1 MFVHILLSRLFPINI
16 SVSGVQAATY
26 SYIGEFH
33 CNRTRTKALSFVAMF
48 MPACFVY
55 LPLLAWAIIPMQWEF
70 YLFDHMKISP
80 WRIYLLFSS
89 LLNGLNFIFLYRM
102 PESPKFLLSMNRKAE
117 TINVL
122 RNMYSV
128 NMNCDKQ
135 VISSECP
142 ETNVRNWKPQIHFFS
157 HTDVPSEWLGYWTY
171 RNCSIKSAWNLRHI
185 KIGVE
190 SNVPIISTAQRCEHI
205 SAVLFDVCF
214 VFNRSRNIHVVSQFS
229 SSSASVVVSKRRSQ
243 LVLFCFVF
251 LSI

>member
-1 MFVHILLSRLFPINI
+1 
-16 SVSGVQAATY
+16 
-26 SYIGEFH
+26 
-33 CNRTRTKALSFVAMF
+33 

-135 VISSECP
+135 V
-142 ETNVRNWKPQIHFFS
+142 
-157 HTDVPSEWLGYWTY
+157 VPNKFTEISEW
-171 RNCSIKSAWNLRHI
+171 KNLDN
-185 KIGVE
+185 K
-190 SNVPIISTAQRCEHI
+190 
-205 SAVLFDVCF
+205 
-214 VFNRSRNIHVVSQFS
+214 NRKFS
-229 SSSASVVVSKRRSQ
+229 SFTHRCTQWMTWLLNIPELLYQKCMEFTAY
-243 LVLFCFVF
+243 
-251 LSI
+251 